1 MSSSIFLPP
10 SVTLTAVD
18 DGEPVENSS
27 ATFDESTAIGLD
39 EWKISKVLNFF
50 LKKRKE
56 KRKQHQTYRYRFR
69 RAHSSLKKTA
79 AKEQLM
85 VRKEQILRQRHG
97 S

>member
-56 KRKQHQTYRYRFR
+56 KRKQHQTYRFR

-79 AKEQLM
+79 VKEQLM